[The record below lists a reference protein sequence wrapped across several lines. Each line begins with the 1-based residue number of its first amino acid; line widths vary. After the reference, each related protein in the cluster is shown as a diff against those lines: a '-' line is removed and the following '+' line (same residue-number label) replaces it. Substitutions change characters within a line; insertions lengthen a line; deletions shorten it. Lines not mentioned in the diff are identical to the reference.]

1 MGFGGTAVVRSA
13 LLSLELMEDMDVSM
27 SGMRCRCFRPFRI
40 TYVPLLT
47 SLAAIVAEGGYGMMS
62 SGRREVSNVILMG
75 DLDVGYYLNQSIGTL
90 PRPQCC
96 K

>member
-1 MGFGGTAVVRSA
+1 MVRSA
-13 LLSLELMEDMDVSM
+13 LLSLELMEDMEVSM

-75 DLDVGYYLNQSIGTL
+75 DLDVGSNLNQSIGTL
-90 PRPQCC
+90 PHPLCC